1 MRRVVLLSVLVIGM
15 MVGGAQGALKT
26 GPWPSDPELA
36 KVEKEMKEKQ
46 KPCKQIKNYMRKSDC
61 TSKVRSEFYA
71 KGLVRGTEQ
80 YVDLHY
86 VDLPNQA
93 LIDTRKALIE
103 LKEQAR
109 TDNDATFDREPGE
122 LSEEDLASEIQHIE
136 VEMGRRAKRRFEN
149 NVEFF
154 QGLTRQP

>member
-15 MVGGAQGALKT
+15 TVGGAQGALKT

-36 KVEKEMKEKQ
+36 KVEADIKKKEE
-46 KPCKQIKNYMRKSDC
+46 PCKNIKNVMREMDC
-61 TSKVRSEFYA
+61 YDEIRAAFYA

-103 LKEQAR
+103 LKERAR
-109 TDNDATFDREPGE
+109 TYRDAKFDREPGE
-122 LSEEDLASEIQHIE
+122 LSEEKLVSEIRYIE
-136 VEMGRRAKRRFEN
+136 IEMGRRAKRRFEN
-149 NVEFF
+149 NLEFF
-154 QGLTRQP
+154 QGLTQQP